1 MRQSKERRALKQF
14 TLSTGKSAG
23 RNYSGRIT
31 VFHRGGGSKRLLRRI
46 DLKRSTSS
54 MGIVERIEYD
64 PNRSSQI
71 IQILGLILRIF
82 CISMLL
88 LFLTRL
94 LADWEIT
101 WAWAIPFF
109 IFAIGSFLL

>member
-1 MRQSKERRALKQF
+1 
-14 TLSTGKSAG
+14 
-23 RNYSGRIT
+23 
-31 VFHRGGGSKRLLRRI
+31 
-46 DLKRSTSS
+46 

-82 CISMLL
+82 LISMLL

-94 LADWEIT
+94 LADWEMT

-109 IFAIGSFLL
+109 LFAIGSFLL